1 MPLRDLIRMFRGPR
15 ADADAVHS
23 AYAQIV
29 GQAREPA
36 LYTRLAVPDTPE
48 GRLEAVMLHVFL
60 VLRRL
65 KAATGG
71 PQAAESE
78 TARHFA
84 QALFDL
90 MFQDLD
96 RNLREMGVG
105 DTVLGKRVKRMA
117 KGFYGRIALYE
128 KGLAA
133 DDDAT
138 LAAAL
143 AETVY
148 DTAEGGET
156 PPAAG
161 PSALAAYVRRQAADL
176 EDQPEAGILA
186 GRVRFLSAA
195 DTAPTEAGE
204 RS

>member
-15 ADADAVHS
+15 ADADAVHA
-23 AYAQIV
+23 AYAAIV

-48 GRLEAVMLHVFL
+48 GRLEAVMLHAFL

-71 PQAAESE
+71 PEAAESE
-78 TARHFA
+78 AARRFA

-90 MFQDLD
+90 MFQDVD
-96 RNLREMGVG
+96 QNLREMGVG
-105 DTVLGKRVKRMA
+105 DTVIGKRVKGVA

-133 DDDAT
+133 GDDEA

-148 DTAEGGET
+148 DTAEDGET
-156 PPAAG
+156 PPAAA
-161 PSALAAYVRRQAADL
+161 PSTLAAYVRRQAAGL
-176 EDQPEAGILA
+176 EDQPEAEILA

-195 DTAPTEAGE
+195 ETVPSEAGE

>member
-15 ADADAVHS
+15 ADADAVHA
-23 AYAQIV
+23 AYAAIV

-48 GRLEAVMLHVFL
+48 GRLEAVMLHAFL

-71 PQAAESE
+71 PEAAENE
-78 TARHFA
+78 AARRFA

-90 MFQDLD
+90 MFQDVD
-96 RNLREMGVG
+96 QNLREMGVG
-105 DTVLGKRVKRMA
+105 DTVVGKRVKRMA

-133 DDDAT
+133 GDDAA

-148 DTAEGGET
+148 DTAEDGGM
-156 PPAAG
+156 PPAAA
-161 PSALAAYVRRQAADL
+161 PPALAAYVRRQAAGL
-176 EDQPEAGILA
+176 EDQPEAEVLA
-186 GRVRFLSAA
+186 GRVRFLSAVDA
-195 DTAPTEAGE
+195 VPSEAGE
-204 RS
+204 RP